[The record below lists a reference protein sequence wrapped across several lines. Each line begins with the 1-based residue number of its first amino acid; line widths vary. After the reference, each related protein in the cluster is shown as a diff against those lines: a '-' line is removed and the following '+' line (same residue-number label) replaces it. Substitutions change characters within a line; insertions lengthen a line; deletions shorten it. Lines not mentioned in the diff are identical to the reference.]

1 MGVCYG
7 CRGLQQGGYKMA
19 LSQFSLDGRVALVT
33 GAGGKLGMGRATALA
48 FAEAGA
54 DVAVT
59 DLVTKGENWDLEGTA
74 EEIRKLGRRAIATQA
89 DVTKEGDI
97 TGLVNKVAQEF
108 GTIDVLANVAGIPAN
123 APLMEMTNEVWYK
136 GLDTNL
142 TSVLLFCQAAGKVMM
157 EHKRGS
163 IINWS
168 SSAAFTMGGLS
179 IYGITKIGI
188 MHMTGWV
195 ARELA
200 PYNVRC
206 NAIAPGL
213 IRTDF
218 GAVGVQGFKEDNLQS
233 RRTNYEER
241 SRTIP
246 LGRYGESSE
255 VADLAL
261 FLASDASKYITGQT
275 IRIDGGIAVGSHN
288 QAARPP
294 GSSP

>member
-1 MGVCYG
+1 MG
-7 CRGLQQGGYKMA
+7 
-19 LSQFSLDGRVALVT
+19 LSRFSLEGRVALVT
-33 GAGGKLGMGRATALA
+33 GAGGLLGMGRAAALA

-54 DVAVT
+54 DVVVS
-59 DLVTKGENWDLEGTA
+59 DLVVKSENWDLEGTA
-74 EEIRKLGRRAIATQA
+74 GEIQKLGRRSLAIQA
-89 DVTKEGDI
+89 DVTRESDI
-97 TGLVNKVAQEF
+97 SALVQKAVQEF
-108 GTIDVLANVAGIPAN
+108 GTIDILANVAGIPAN
-123 APLMEMTNEVWYK
+123 ATLMGMTPNIWHK

-142 TSVLLFCQAAGKVMM
+142 TSVLLFCQEVGKVMM

-163 IINWS
+163 IINWCS
-168 SSAAFTMGGLS
+168 AAAFTMGSLS
-179 IYGITKIGI
+179 VYGITKIGI

-218 GAVGVQGFKEDNLQS
+218 GAVGVQGVREDGLPS
-233 RRTNYEER
+233 RSTDFAER
-241 SRTIP
+241 GRIIP

-275 IRIDGGIAVGSHN
+275 IRIDGGIAIGAQN
-288 QAARPP
+288 QAVRT
-294 GSSP
+294 SSVSS

>member
-1 MGVCYG
+1 MS
-7 CRGLQQGGYKMA
+7 
-19 LSQFSLDGRVALVT
+19 LSQFSLEGRVALVT
-33 GAGGKLGMGRATALA
+33 GAGGSLGMGRATALA
-48 FAEAGA
+48 FADAGA

-59 DLVTKGENWDLEGTA
+59 DLIVKAENWDLEGSA
-74 EEIRKLGRRAIATQA
+74 REIRKLGRRCIAVQA
-89 DVTKEGDI
+89 DVTRESDVA
-97 TGLVNKVAQEF
+97 GLVKKVVQEF
-108 GTIDVLANVAGIPAN
+108 GAIDVLANVAGIPAN
-123 APLMEMTNEVWYK
+123 APLMNMTGDIWHK
-136 GLDTNL
+136 GLETNL
-142 TSVLLFCQAAGKVMM
+142 TSVLLFCQAVGKIMM

-168 SSAAFTMGGLS
+168 SSAAFTMGSLS

-200 PYNVRC
+200 PYNIRC

-218 GAVGVQGFKEDNLQS
+218 GAVGVQGISGSLPSQ
-233 RRTNYEER
+233 RTNYEER
-241 SRTIP
+241 GKTIP

-261 FLASDASKYITGQT
+261 FLASDASRYITGQT
-275 IRIDGGIAVGSHN
+275 IRIDGGIAIGG
-288 QAARPP
+288 R
-294 GSSP
+294 

>member
-1 MGVCYG
+1 ME
-7 CRGLQQGGYKMA
+7 
-19 LSQFSLDGRVALVT
+19 LSKFSLEGRVALVT
-33 GAGGKLGMGRATALA
+33 GAGGVIGMGRATALA
-48 FAEAGA
+48 FADAGA
-54 DVAVT
+54 DIAVT
-59 DLVTKGENWDLEGTA
+59 DLIVKAENWDLEGTA
-74 EEIRKLGRRAIATQA
+74 DEVRKLGRRCIAIQA
-89 DVTKEGDI
+89 DVSKESDVAS
-97 TGLVNKVAQEF
+97 LVKKVVQEF

-123 APLMEMTNEVWYK
+123 ASLMNMTPEIWKK

-142 TSVLLFCQAAGKVMM
+142 TSVLLFCQAVGKVMM

-168 SSAAFTMGGLS
+168 SSAAFTMGSLS

-200 PYNVRC
+200 PHNIRC

-218 GAVGVQGFKEDNLQS
+218 GAVGVQGMREDNLPS
-233 RRTNYEER
+233 RRTDYVER
-241 SRTIP
+241 GKAIP

-261 FLASDASKYITGQT
+261 FLASDASSYITGQT
-275 IRIDGGIAVGSHN
+275 IRIDGGIAISG
-288 QAARPP
+288 R
-294 GSSP
+294 G

>member
-1 MGVCYG
+1 MD
-7 CRGLQQGGYKMA
+7 
-19 LSQFSLDGRVALVT
+19 LSKFSLEGRVALVT
-33 GAGGKLGMGRATALA
+33 GAGGLLGMGRATALA
-48 FAEAGA
+48 FADAGA

-59 DLVTKGENWDLEGTA
+59 DLITKAENWDLEGTA
-74 EEIRKLGRRAIATQA
+74 NEIRKMGRRCLAVQA
-89 DVTKEGDI
+89 DVSKESEI
-97 TGLVNKVAQEF
+97 ASVVKKTVAEF

-123 APLMEMTNEVWYK
+123 AALMEMTPAIWKK

-142 TSVLLFCQAAGKVMM
+142 TSILLFCQAVGKIMM

-168 SSAAFTMGGLS
+168 SSAAFTMGSLS

-218 GAVGVQGFKEDNLQS
+218 GFVGVNGVREASAPRPPTD
-233 RRTNYEER
+233 YAER
-241 SRTIP
+241 SKTIP

-261 FLASDASKYITGQT
+261 FLASDASRYITGQT
-275 IRIDGGIAVGSHN
+275 IRIDGGIAVAGRH
-288 QAARPP
+288 
-294 GSSP
+294 

>member
-1 MGVCYG
+1 
-7 CRGLQQGGYKMA
+7 MA
-19 LSQFSLDGRVALVT
+19 LSQFSLEGRVALVT
-33 GAGGKLGMGRATALA
+33 GAGGLLGMGRATALA
-48 FAEAGA
+48 FAGAGA
-54 DVAVT
+54 DVVVS
-59 DLVTKGENWDLEGTA
+59 DLVVKGENWDLEGTA
-74 EEIRKLGRRAIATQA
+74 DEIRKLGRRSLAVRA
-89 DVTKEGDI
+89 DVAKESDI
-97 TGLVNKVAQEF
+97 AGLVRKAVQEF

-123 APLMEMTNEVWYK
+123 APLMEMTRDVWYK

-142 TSVLLFCQAAGKVMM
+142 SSVLLLCQSVGKVMI

-168 SSAAFTMGGLS
+168 SSAAFTMGSLS

-200 PYNVRC
+200 PYNIRC

-218 GAVGVQGFKEDNLQS
+218 GHVGVQGISEGNFPS
-233 RRTNYEER
+233 RRIEIAER
-241 SRTIP
+241 AKTIP

-275 IRIDGGIAVGSHN
+275 IRIDGGIAIAG
-288 QAARPP
+288 R
-294 GSSP
+294 G